1 METIKQFKIQ
11 QIKIVEILQRL
22 LSFINEGKKFGINTD
37 FDLIN
42 KISKGIDEVK
52 TQKLKV
58 ALVGGFSEGKT
69 SIVAAWS
76 GNYDSETMKIDS
88 SESSDEVQIYHLDEF
103 DLIDTPG
110 LFGFKETSNQVKY
123 KEITRKYVSE
133 ANLLLYVMNPN
144 NPIKDSHKEEL
155 RWLFKDLNLLSRTV
169 FVISRFDEEADI
181 EDHEEY
187 EERFETKKQNI
198 ITRLRDFDIIDENQ
212 NVPIVAVA
220 ANPFGEGFDYWL
232 SNLDEYNQIS
242 HISDLQAAT
251 SEQIKKSGGA
261 NALVLATSQSIVKD
275 VIQRQLPMV
284 QQNVA
289 LAAEEINKFKSIIS
303 DVRKEQD
310 SSERNISNART
321 ELKEYITD
329 LFTDLILQVKGT
341 DIETINE
348 FFERNIGDEG
358 IVLETTIQNEFER
371 QLGKIAYEISKA
383 ETNFNASINHYNN
396 MVGDLA
402 IQGMK
407 ISKEFLK
414 NAKVS
419 SKAILTTR
427 DFLMPTFKFKPWG
440 AIKLADKISKGF
452 AVTGALLGIA
462 VEAFDSYSKAKQ
474 EEEFN
479 RVKNAIAENLIKQRK
494 DYITFINNPQD
505 FIGQFFP
512 SYFDLLQ
519 RVKNMEEELV
529 QHQNFLT
536 EFEAWKYEG
545 ELIESDFEVIS

>member
-187 EERFETKKQNI
+187 EDLFETKKQNI

>member
-52 TQKLKV
+52 TQKLNV

-133 ANLLLYVMNPN
+133 ANLLLYVMSPN

-232 SNLDEYNQIS
+232 SNLEEYNQIS

-275 VIQRQLPMV
+275 VIQRQLPIV

-303 DVRKEQD
+303 DIRKEQD

-371 QLGKIAYEISKA
+371 QLGKIAYEMSKA

-419 SKAILTTR
+419 SKTILTTR

-452 AVTGALLGIA
+452 AITGALLGIA
-462 VEAFDSYSKAKQ
+462 VEAYDDYSKSKQ
-474 EEEFN
+474 EKEFN
-479 RVKNAIAENLIKQRK
+479 RFKNAIAESLIKQRK

-529 QHQNFLT
+529 QRQNFLT

>member
-155 RWLFKDLNLLSRTV
+155 RWLFKDLNLLPRTV

-251 SEQIKKSGGA
+251 SEQVKKSGGA

-303 DVRKEQD
+303 DVRKERD

-479 RVKNAIAENLIKQRK
+479 RVKNAIAESLIKQRK

>member
-402 IQGMK
+402 IQGKK

>member
-212 NVPIVAVA
+212 NVPIVAIA

>member
-284 QQNVA
+284 QQNIA

>member
-251 SEQIKKSGGA
+251 SEQVKKSGGA

-479 RVKNAIAENLIKQRK
+479 GVKNAIAESLIKQRK

-545 ELIESDFEVIS
+545 ELIESDFEVVS

>member
-133 ANLLLYVMNPN
+133 ANLLLYVMSPN

-358 IVLETTIQNEFER
+358 IVLETTIPNEFER

-419 SKAILTTR
+419 SKTILTTR

-462 VEAFDSYSKAKQ
+462 VEVFDSYSKAKQ

-479 RVKNAIAENLIKQRK
+479 RVKNAIAESLIKQRK

-529 QHQNFLT
+529 QRQNFLT
-536 EFEAWKYEG
+536 EFEEWKYEG

>member
-198 ITRLRDFDIIDENQ
+198 ITRLRDFDIIDGNQ

-251 SEQIKKSGGA
+251 SEQVKKSGGA
-261 NALVLATSQSIVKD
+261 NALVLATSQSIMKD

-479 RVKNAIAENLIKQRK
+479 RVKNAIAESLIKQRK

>member
-133 ANLLLYVMNPN
+133 ANLLLYVMSPN

-341 DIETINE
+341 DIETIDE

-419 SKAILTTR
+419 SKTILTTR

-462 VEAFDSYSKAKQ
+462 LEAFDSYSKAKQ
-474 EEEFN
+474 EKEFN
-479 RVKNAIAENLIKQRK
+479 IVKNAIAESFIKQRK

-529 QHQNFLT
+529 QRQNFLT

>member
-329 LFTDLILQVKGT
+329 LFTDFILQVKGT

-402 IQGMK
+402 IQGVK

-427 DFLMPTFKFKPWG
+427 DFLMPTFEFKPWG

-479 RVKNAIAENLIKQRK
+479 RVKNAIAESLIKQRK

-529 QHQNFLT
+529 QRQNFLT

>member
-42 KISKGIDEVK
+42 KISKGIAEVK

-103 DLIDTPG
+103 ELIDTPG

-133 ANLLLYVMNPN
+133 AN
-144 NPIKDSHKEEL
+144 
-155 RWLFKDLNLLSRTV
+155 
-169 FVISRFDEEADI
+169 
-181 EDHEEY
+181 
-187 EERFETKKQNI
+187 
-198 ITRLRDFDIIDENQ
+198 
-212 NVPIVAVA
+212 
-220 ANPFGEGFDYWL
+220 
-232 SNLDEYNQIS
+232 
-242 HISDLQAAT
+242 
-251 SEQIKKSGGA
+251 
-261 NALVLATSQSIVKD
+261 
-275 VIQRQLPMV
+275 
-284 QQNVA
+284 
-289 LAAEEINKFKSIIS
+289 
-303 DVRKEQD
+303 
-310 SSERNISNART
+310 
-321 ELKEYITD
+321 

-427 DFLMPTFKFKPWG
+427 DFLMPTFKFKPSG
-440 AIKLADKISKGF
+440 S
-452 AVTGALLGIA
+452 
-462 VEAFDSYSKAKQ
+462 
-474 EEEFN
+474 N
-479 RVKNAIAENLIKQRK
+479 
-494 DYITFINNPQD
+494 
-505 FIGQFFP
+505 
-512 SYFDLLQ
+512 
-519 RVKNMEEELV
+519 
-529 QHQNFLT
+529 
-536 EFEAWKYEG
+536 
-545 ELIESDFEVIS
+545 

>member
-42 KISKGIDEVK
+42 KILKGIDEVK

-133 ANLLLYVMNPN
+133 ANLLLYVMSPN

-419 SKAILTTR
+419 SKTILTTR

-452 AVTGALLGIA
+452 AVTGALLDIA
-462 VEAFDSYSKAKQ
+462 VEVFDSYSKAKQ

-479 RVKNAIAENLIKQRK
+479 RVKNAIAESLIKQRK
-494 DYITFINNPQD
+494 DYITFINNPQN

-529 QHQNFLT
+529 QRQNFLT

>member
-52 TQKLKV
+52 TQKLNV

-133 ANLLLYVMNPN
+133 ANLLLYVMSPN

-414 NAKVS
+414 NTKVS
-419 SKAILTTR
+419 SKTILTTR
-427 DFLMPTFKFKPWG
+427 EMPTFKFKPWG

-452 AVTGALLGIA
+452 AITGALLGIA
-462 VEAFDSYSKAKQ
+462 VEAYDDYSKSKQ
-474 EEEFN
+474 EKEFN
-479 RVKNAIAENLIKQRK
+479 RFKNAIAESLIKQRK

-529 QHQNFLT
+529 QRQNFLT

>member
-103 DLIDTPG
+103 ELIDTPG

-479 RVKNAIAENLIKQRK
+479 RVKNAIAESLIKQRK